1 MRENQMPNW
10 LNELISSEASQI
22 VKTAQSTDKMKE
34 LEEKIDNAQ
43 TPEEL
48 DEIEKELATLES
60 EPNEEFDTSKKD
72 QFKEKSSGDDS
83 NESEADDDSQNSDSD
98 DEENF
103 ESNIDLSDILKEVK
117 EVKDDVSDE
126 KENIQRKLLN
136 QLEHLNDQLG
146 LNKIVDLNSTIDS
159 GM

>member
-1 MRENQMPNW
+1 
-10 LNELISSEASQI
+10 
-22 VKTAQSTDKMKE
+22 MKE
-34 LEEKIDNAQ
+34 LEEKVDNAQ

-60 EPNEEFDTSKKD
+60 ELNEEFDTSK
-72 QFKEKSSGDDS
+72 KEKSSGDDS